1 MSNVIETFY
10 KDNNIP
16 EFLLKQK
23 MAKFENNPDVAGEF
37 EYWIKNKKYKQQET
51 VVVEEYT
58 AEKISQL
65 SEYMDGEGA
74 FMLLIELRENPDR
87 AKKRIEEGFK
97 YK

>member
-51 VVVEEYT
+51 IVVEGYT

-65 SEYMDGEGA
+65 SEYIDGEGA
-74 FMLLIELRENPDR
+74 FMLLIELRTLIEQ
-87 AKKRIEEGFK
+87 KKELRKDSNISN
-97 YK
+97 